1 MVTEAAA
8 GRAPHSSAAEAGRC
22 VVNEA
27 GLWEGKGQTQAL
39 SCCFAGWDSGPAA
52 APGTPGDAGKMEP
65 LALLLRVLPVSPE
78 ASSHT

>member
-27 GLWEGKGQTQAL
+27 GLWEGKGQAQAL
-39 SCCFAGWDSGPAA
+39 ACCSAGWGSGPAA
-52 APGTPGDAGKMEP
+52 APGTPGDAGEMEP
-65 LALLLRVLPVSPE
+65 RP
-78 ASSHT
+78 ASLSAACGC